1 MPPPSDLAVEKF
13 IAAVIGGDAGKV
25 TALAVAEPA
34 LPRAN
39 IRTLAALGEVEGLR
53 EALAREPALAKAP
66 GGICRAEPIAYVA
79 LGAVGGDDAAR
90 VKCAEIL
97 LAQGAD
103 ANATWFDRDWPESR
117 LPALY
122 AATGRNNYPQLAR
135 VLLKAG
141 AKTDDGESI
150 YHAAEKNHRGCLEAL
165 AGAGADFGRRQQPWG
180 NTPLYFLLGH
190 DPHGAMAGPA
200 GEGIRW
206 LLEHGA
212 DPNVASY
219 VDKQNET
226 ALHLLVRQGW
236 PAALATTA
244 IAHGADVNRPRLDGR
259 TPLTLALRGG
269 RTELAALLRKHGAQ
283 KVATP
288 ADRLV
293 GACLRADDNMA
304 RALVADHPELLPPRD
319 REDQLAV
326 HQAAREGR
334 AEALALMHELGFDL
348 KVAGE
353 HGETALHLAAW
364 HGRLASLQSLLR
376 AGAAVDAVE
385 GMYRATPLGWCA
397 HGSLNCRNPTGA
409 YGACA
414 AALIAAGA
422 AVPEGLQG
430 STEVEAALKTPR
442 PG

>member
-1 MPPPSDLAVEKF
+1 VAKF
-13 IAAVIGGDAGKV
+13 IAAVMAGDSA
-25 TALAVAEPA
+25 TAAALRSSDPA
-34 LPRAN
+34 LPRSN
-39 IRTLAALGEVEGLR
+39 IRTLAALGDLEGLQD
-53 EALAREPALAKAP
+53 ALAREPALARAP
-66 GGICRAEPIAYVA
+66 GGICRAEPLAYVA
-79 LGAVGGDDAAR
+79 LGAVGGDDLARAA
-90 VKCAEIL
+90 CAEIL
-97 LAQGAD
+97 LAHGAD
-103 ANATWFDRDWPESR
+103 PNATFFDPDWPEGR
-117 LPALY
+117 LPTLY

-150 YHAAEKNHRGCLEAL
+150 YHAAEKNHQASLEAL
-165 AGAGADFGRRQQPWG
+165 AEAGADFGRRQEPWG

-190 DPHGAMAGPA
+190 DPQGVQAGPA

-219 VDKQNET
+219 VRNRNET
-226 ALHLLVRQGW
+226 ALHLVVRQGW
-236 PAALATTA
+236 PAALADVFIT
-244 IAHGADVNRPRLDGR
+244 HGADVNRTRLDGR
-259 TPLTLALRGG
+259 TPLTLALRSG

-304 RALVADHPELLPPRD
+304 RALVADHPELIPPRD

-334 AEALALMHELGFDL
+334 AEALALMHEMGFDL

-364 HGRLASLQSLLR
+364 HGRLASLKTLLL
-376 AGAAVDAVE
+376 AGVSVNAVE
-385 GMYRATPLGWCA
+385 TMYRATPLGWCA
-397 HGSLNCRNPTGA
+397 HGSLNCRNPTGD
-409 YGACA
+409 YSACS
-414 AALIAAGA
+414 AALLAAGA
-422 AVPEGLQG
+422 TVPEGLHG
-430 STEVEAALKTPR
+430 SPEVEAVVKGR
-442 PG
+442 G